1 MDKREILDLIANM
14 QNALG
19 NLEQAVRSGEY
30 DGTGEMAEVVCD
42 GAEKIEA
49 EFMG

>member
-19 NLEQAVRSGEY
+19 NLEQAVRDGEY
-30 DGTGEMAEVVCD
+30 DGTGEYAEVVCD
-42 GAEKIEA
+42 GADKIEK